1 MPPIVSDSTKPTSVR
16 VAASRLTRALSRL
29 PMELQH
35 SNTAYPI
42 FRTIAVVVAIAQTL
56 IAVGFIGGGDF
67 GIPLAFPMSW
77 LLPAI
82 VLLIAGIWSPSRI
95 LLTVCIALN
104 LLGVLY
110 LWIGFVLFPAWVYGN
125 ILTSYG
131 AHTLFVGCASLV
143 NVAPVIVC
151 MTWHSKLR
159 KLNAG

>member
-56 IAVGFIGGGDF
+56 IAVGFIAGGDF
-67 GIPLAFPMSW
+67 GIPLAFSMSW

-110 LWIGFVLFPAWVYGN
+110 LWIGFVLFPAWLYGN

-159 KLNAG
+159 KSNAG